1 MVTVIIVFLSL
12 LVIALGGL
20 RVFQIIYGEDF

>member
-1 MVTVIIVFLSL
+1 MVTILIVFLAL

>member
-1 MVTVIIVFLSL
+1 MVTAIIIFLSL
-12 LVIALGGL
+12 LVIVLGGL